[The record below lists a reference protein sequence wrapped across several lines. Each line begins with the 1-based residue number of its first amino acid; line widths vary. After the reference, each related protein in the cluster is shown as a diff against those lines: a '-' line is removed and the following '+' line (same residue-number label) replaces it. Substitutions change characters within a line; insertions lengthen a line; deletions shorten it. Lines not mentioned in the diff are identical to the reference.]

1 MNDTGDS
8 LREMGMHS
16 GEREVA
22 CFFASYKIQ
31 DKPENNLTREKDLTF

>member
-22 CFFASYKIQ
+22 CFFATYKIQ
-31 DKPENNLTREKDLTF
+31 DKPENNLTREKYLKF